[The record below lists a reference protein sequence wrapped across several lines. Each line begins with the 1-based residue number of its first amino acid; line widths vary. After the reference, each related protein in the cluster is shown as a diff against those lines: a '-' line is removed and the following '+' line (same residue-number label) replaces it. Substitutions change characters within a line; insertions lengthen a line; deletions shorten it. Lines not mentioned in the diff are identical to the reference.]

1 MSMPKGHKSE
11 NGYSTT
17 KSLGGMTYHQIADE
31 MNERGFKMNHSTARN
46 VFVSSLNKVATN
58 LASLYEVKLDE
69 KELYRLSTDPRFQE
83 AVVEFMKEMETWNE
97 STEL

>member
-1 MSMPKGHKSE
+1 MSMPKGHKSA

-31 MNERGFKMNHSTARN
+31 MNELGYKMNHSTARN
-46 VFVSSLNKVATN
+46 VFVSSLNKVANN
-58 LASLYEVKLDE
+58 LASLYDVKLDE

-83 AVVEFMKEMETWNE
+83 AVVEFIKEMEAWNE